1 MAETLHLSG
10 IIRNVRYL
18 PQFRNS
24 TLNRYHLCSFDINDS
39 DASSVVRFDDEYMIG
54 LSKWVS
60 PKRTRSFPF
69 SRIYNTYH
77 LPKIVTVIPIIKDE
91 GYEGDNDR
99 INFMTLSWMNLMD
112 VYIIL
117 AWYDDAEAHAD
128 VPNKITAQRFNSTY
142 VVQKL
147 HEIRLNRKSAMH
159 WNEMHFEIDFEAV
172 YRRAVERYRQLGA
185 KLGTKMHPV
194 SRHLNT
200 LDKYLENGKY
210 SLDKFASHTLPRS
223 YSAAKRETLTRHKLE
238 RLTDGNNAHLAIQNR
253 LGGTYHLTADEV
265 FYERG
270 QLVIQESKNTKR
282 SGLPSIGDIQDG
294 LFKCILH
301 SNIDELRLGETA
313 VKFSTRLKLTGAF
326 RGNLILPVDDI
337 IVLDSFLKENRF
349 SQADV
354 SKIRLLN
361 KEASVNQSL
370 TIHIAGYQ

>member
-18 PQFRNS
+18 PQFHS
-24 TLNRYHLCSFDINDS
+24 KTLKRFDLASFDINLS
-39 DASSVVRFDDEYMIG
+39 DASCVVRYDEEYMIG

-69 SRIYNTYH
+69 SRIYGTYH

-117 AWYDDAEAHAD
+117 AWYDDAVAHPDAR
-128 VPNKITAQRFNSTY
+128 NKITNQRLNNSY
-142 VVQKL
+142 VVEKL

-159 WNEMHFEIDFEAV
+159 WNEMHFENDFESV
-172 YRRAVERYRQLGA
+172 YRRAVGRYQQLGA
-185 KLGTKMHPV
+185 RLGCKMHSE

-200 LDKYLENGKY
+200 LAKYLENGEF
-210 SLDKFASHTLPRS
+210 SLDGFASQTLPRS

-253 LGGTYHLTADEV
+253 LGGTYHLTADEI
-265 FYERG
+265 FHEDG
-270 QLVIQESKNTKR
+270 QLVIQESKNTK
-282 SGLPSIGDIQDG
+282 SKGLPTIGNIQDG

-301 SNIDELRLGETA
+301 SNIDELKLGETA
-313 VKFSTRLKLTGAF
+313 FKFSTRLKLTGKF
-326 RGNLILPVDDI
+326 QGSLILPVVDKSE
-337 IVLDSFLKENRF
+337 LELFLKVNQF
-349 SQADV
+349 GSADV

-361 KEASVNQSL
+361 REANMNPGLS
-370 TIHIAGYQ
+370 IHIAGYQ